1 MTQKRAKELLRQN
14 RALQDEQ
21 REVELDIKVEN
32 VVYFKI
38 FNNTTGNAT
47 RAGSHR
53 GPIGAKG
60 KLAPRHCQVLITLFR
75 ILITHFLSQSQSA
88 KMREKMDH
96 DARKKLERSV
106 KESENALKTRDE
118 KLERLRVSEISFL
131 ALCF

>member
-1 MTQKRAKELLRQN
+1 MQRELEATEDLLEQKESSRRAIARYLLR
-14 RALQDEQ
+14 
-21 REVELDIKVEN
+21 
-32 VVYFKI
+32 YFE
-38 FNNTTGNAT
+38 F
-47 RAGSHR
+47 
-53 GPIGAKG
+53 
-60 KLAPRHCQVLITLFR
+60 
-75 ILITHFLSQSQSA
+75 LITHFLSQSQSA